1 MNSLGIDK
9 EQLKKIMA
17 DYKYDDDIMNED
29 DERVAKI
36 KYAISK
42 LPEAD
47 KVIFILQ
54 TDIQSQRKV
63 GNLLGVSHTAIGKE
77 CKRIKEKILEII
89 DDLS

>member
-29 DERVAKI
+29 DERVTKI

-89 DDLS
+89 DDIS